1 LILDEPA
8 AGLDAATERSF
19 METLDE
25 ATAGRSV
32 ILILHRLTG
41 VERPSRILR
50 LAAGKA
56 IAATG

>member
-1 LILDEPA
+1 
-8 AGLDAATERSF
+8 

-25 ATAGRSV
+25 ATAGRSM

-50 LAAGKA
+50 LLGGKA
-56 IAATG
+56 IVATG